1 MNVGKDGRDLLVVS
15 YLFTGGNQKLPW
27 LYRWLEDN
35 AVDLARVMLS
45 SHYRK
50 FATLEG
56 DEVTSAN
63 FIDRITSLASDEQL
77 QALDV
82 LLHLHGLPG
91 ELVFRDEAM
100 SISKISEKLQAA
112 NLKKKL
118 RALYSTA
125 CYGMTHAAD
134 FVQAGFW
141 VVSGATAVNANAVIE
156 YPAFMDAWRDEKT
169 FKSAVY
175 RAPNAL
181 TVAQDNLAEL
191 ILGDAL
197 GAINS
202 SKQLTGRKYTRIT
215 TLVD

>member
-1 MNVGKDGRDLLVVS
+1 MSVGKNERDLLVVS
-15 YLFTGGNQKLPW
+15 YLFTGGNQQLPW

-63 FIDRITSLASDEQL
+63 FIDRITSLASDNQL

-82 LLHLHGLPG
+82 FLHLHGLP
-91 ELVFRDEAM
+91 EKLVFKDGAM
-100 SISKISEKLQAA
+100 PISKISEKLQAA

-118 RALYSTA
+118 RVLFSTA
-125 CYGMTHAAD
+125 CYGKTHATG
-134 FVQAGFW
+134 FIQAGFR
-141 VVSGATAVNANAVIE
+141 VVSGAEDVNANAVIE
-156 YPAFMDAWRDEKT
+156 YPVFMDAWRDEKT

-181 TVAQDNLAEL
+181 TVAQDNLAKL
-191 ILGDAL
+191 ILGDTL

-202 SKQLTGRKYTRIT
+202 FKQIMGRSYTRIT
-215 TLVD
+215 TLAD

>member
-1 MNVGKDGRDLLVVS
+1 MSVGKNERDLLVVS

-82 LLHLHGLPG
+82 FLHLHGLPG
-91 ELVFRDEAM
+91 ELVFRDGAM

-112 NLKKKL
+112 NLKKL
-118 RALYSTA
+118 RVLFSTA
-125 CYGMTHAAD
+125 CYGKTHATG
-134 FVQAGFW
+134 FIQAGFR
-141 VVSGATAVNANAVIE
+141 VASGAEDVNANAVIE
-156 YPAFMDAWRDEKT
+156 YPVFMDAWRNEKT

-191 ILGDAL
+191 ILGDTL

-202 SKQLTGRKYTRIT
+202 FKQIMGRSYTRIT
-215 TLVD
+215 TLAD